1 MWFTRIGDNQGAVAY
16 SVFMHDHDQR
26 FKILIQ
32 TFFGEFLLLF
42 FAVWAERLDC
52 SRVEWLD
59 KEAFP
64 DPPQGD
70 RTVLDLVGK
79 LPTKQAVPR
88 QNPEEE
94 SAWLALVHIEIES
107 PDKAAPLRPR
117 MYRSYNV
124 LRERHGLPI
133 LPIAIFLRV
142 GLNGIGIDVYEE
154 YFWELRPVRFEYLY
168 VGLPVLDALEY
179 LKKDNWVAWAL
190 ASLMNIGKEHVAFL
204 GAEAL
209 KRISEAPLSDQKR
222 FLLGE
227 CVRAYLPL
235 DEAQKQELCK
245 LLITERYAGVQAMN
259 KTVFEEGIE
268 KGIEK
273 GVGKGV
279 SKMLRVVME
288 ERFGA
293 LPPKILQRL
302 EAMSEAELIE
312 LGKAVVRVESFDEL
326 GLDKV

>member
-1 MWFTRIGDNQGAVAY
+1 
-16 SVFMHDHDQR
+16 MHDHDQR

-32 TFFGEFLLLF
+32 TFFSEFLLLF
-42 FAVWAERLDC
+42 FSVWAERLDC

-64 DPPQGD
+64 DPPQGG

-79 LPTKQAVPR
+79 LPTKQAAPS
-88 QNPEEE
+88 QKPGEEA
-94 SAWLALVHIEIES
+94 AWLALVHIEIES
-107 PDKAAPLRPR
+107 PDKAAPLRSR

-124 LRERHGLPI
+124 LRERHGLPV

-168 VGLPVLDALEY
+168 VGLPALDALEY
-179 LKKDNWVAWAL
+179 LEKDNWLAWAL
-190 ASLMNIGKEHVAFL
+190 ASLMKIDKEQVAFL

-209 KRISEAPLSDQKR
+209 KRISQAPLSDQQR

-235 DEAQKQELCK
+235 DDAQKQELGK
-245 LLITERYAGVQAMN
+245 LLVTERYAGVQAMN
-259 KTVFEEGIE
+259 KTIFEEGIE

-273 GVGKGV
+273 GREIERRSLVRER
-279 SKMLRVVME
+279 LE
-288 ERFGA
+288 EKFGA
-293 LPPKILQRL
+293 LPSSVDERLQALSFMELLNLNKAIDQARDLSELRL
-302 EAMSEAELIE
+302 S
-312 LGKAVVRVESFDEL
+312 
-326 GLDKV
+326 